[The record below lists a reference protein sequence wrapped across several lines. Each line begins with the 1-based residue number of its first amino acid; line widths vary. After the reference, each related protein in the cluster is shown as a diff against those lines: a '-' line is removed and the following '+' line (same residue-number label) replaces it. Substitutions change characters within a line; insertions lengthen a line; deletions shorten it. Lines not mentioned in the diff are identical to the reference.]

1 MMLFQKRI
9 LVNFTLLFQNYK
21 LLAGHNC
28 PLGYIYKTVVL
39 LSTIPFV
46 IYQVSRLFYILYR
59 FFQKPRPS
67 IFPAKKWSKLCPIY
81 VDRLDKAM
89 DGIGTDEQSLI
100 EIICGCSSEQRSKLK
115 SAFKARRMLKKQKKS
130 CCFAPPKK
138 PSDYFYELAIFG
150 YFPLSNQKMVKIEV
164 VANTNCYSRLLK

>member
-21 LLAGHNC
+21 LLAGHDC
-28 PLGYIYKTVVL
+28 PLGNIYKTVVL

-115 SAFKARRMLKKQKKS
+115 SAFKARRMLKKEKNS
-130 CCFAPPKK
+130 CCLRRRKNHPIIFMNQP
-138 PSDYFYELAIFG
+138 FLAIFHCLIRKWQKLK
-150 YFPLSNQKMVKIEV
+150 LS
-164 VANTNCYSRLLK
+164 